1 MRRPSPPSQRFTM
14 LNSPGEEVLDYIKE
28 KGHEIAPPIPI
39 RSPLSTWKNKH
50 LYCRY
55 HREVGHH
62 TDDCYLLRTEIE
74 KLISKGRLQRFVAVD
89 KASQG
94 KEEPKQKDSEG
105 PKSVDNLH
113 PTLRPGS
120 SILLQ

>member
-1 MRRPSPPSQRFTM
+1 MRAAYNQPPARRSPPALMRCPSPPPRRFTL

-39 RSPLSTWKNKH
+39 RAPLSTRKNKH

-62 TDDCYLLRTEIE
+62 TDDCYQLRSEIE
-74 KLISKGRLQRFVAVD
+74 KLIAKGRLQRFIADD
-89 KASQG
+89 KSRRG
-94 KEEPKQKDSEG
+94 EEEPDQKE
-105 PKSVDNLH
+105 
-113 PTLRPGS
+113 
-120 SILLQ
+120 